1 MLIRFVDYEEGA
13 DSTPVPVY
21 SEPYHIDSITEKRG
35 RGNFRSV
42 VIGGRYVARDG
53 VLCEGVEDITQ
64 YKTVL
69 VDGVKTKVEV
79 LPEEIVEPRPDS
91 TWYVADIKAW
101 LDLNE
106 VPYTSSMLKADLLA
120 LV

>member
-1 MLIRFVDYEEGA
+1 MRIRIGLDEYQIQMQDKGNTIVN
-13 DSTPVPVY
+13 
-21 SEPYHIDSITEKRG
+21 G
-35 RGNFRSV
+35 RAVSWNGN
-42 VIGGRYVARDG
+42 
-53 VLCEGVEDITQ
+53 LLEGVEDITQ

>member
-1 MLIRFVDYEEGA
+1 MRILREGIEYPNV
-13 DSTPVPVY
+13 TIKPV
-21 SEPYHIDSITEKRG
+21 
-35 RGNFRSV
+35 GNTV
-42 VIGGRYVARDG
+42 VAGIVMAQHG
-53 VLCEGVEDITQ
+53 VLETHPLCEDITQ